1 MNLASNLIA
10 MLVPANLFW
19 EDGFLLGKIVLKKK
33 KKKNNNNKKR
43 TSKLKHIE
51 IGGSKVNF
59 FASCLRYLHVSSNRN
74 SSYIYRNQEAV
85 SRSKIYELELPT
97 ICYQQMINIFPVVTT
112 KSISLPLFRGVSEN
126 KSMLSQM

>member
-1 MNLASNLIA
+1 MNLAPNLIA

-33 KKKNNNNKKR
+33 KNKKR

-97 ICYQQMINIFPVVTT
+97 ICHQQMINIFPVVTT
-112 KSISLPLFRGVSEN
+112 KSISLPLFRGASEN
-126 KSMLSQM
+126 KSMLS